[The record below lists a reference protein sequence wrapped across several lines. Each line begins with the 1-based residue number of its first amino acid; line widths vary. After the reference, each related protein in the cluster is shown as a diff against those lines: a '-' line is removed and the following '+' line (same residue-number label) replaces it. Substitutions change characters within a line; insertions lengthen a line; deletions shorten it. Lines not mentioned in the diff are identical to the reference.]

1 MKNKLTPLKELRVF
15 KKLMNIQSMNI
26 QSMKINEPLK
36 LMKPKKKLNLG
47 AGKINVKE
55 GYVNL
60 DMINYPEID
69 VVWDLNKLPLPFKD
83 EEFDEILARN
93 ILEHVNYVPLMNE
106 LYRILKPKGKIKI
119 GIPHFTS
126 MESYS
131 DPTHINFFSYLTMS
145 YFVKGGI
152 RDYPFMKFSKW
163 KAKIRFQKRL
173 IFPWNYIME
182 WFVNL
187 NLNTIKLYEK
197 TPLRI
202 FSAMNI
208 TGILTK

>member
-1 MKNKLTPLKELRVF
+1 M
-15 KKLMNIQSMNI
+15 
-26 QSMKINEPLK
+26 
-36 LMKPKKKLNLG
+36 KKLNLG
-47 AGKINVKE
+47 AGKINVMK

-60 DMINYPEID
+60 DVNNYPGID
-69 VVWDLNKLPLPFKD
+69 VLWDLNKTPLPFKD
-83 EEFDEILARN
+83 EEFNEILAYN
-93 ILEHVNYVPLMNE
+93 ILEHVNYVPLMDE
-106 LYRILKPKGKIKI
+106 LYRILKPGGKIKVSV
-119 GIPHFTS
+119 PHFTS

-152 RDYPFMKFSKW
+152 RSYPFMKFFKW
-163 KAKIRFQKRL
+163 NAKIIFQKRI
-173 IFPWNYIME
+173 IFPWNYILE

-202 FSAMNI
+202 FSAMDI
-208 TGILTK
+208 EGELIK

>member
-1 MKNKLTPLKELRVF
+1 MKDKIKIKLNKNTKLKEVLKQIED
-15 KKLMNIQSMNI
+15 KKPII
-26 QSMKINEPLK
+26 K
-36 LMKPKKKLNLG
+36 KKKLNLG
-47 AGKINVKE
+47 SGKIDVDDIEE

-60 DMINYPEID
+60 DITNYPGID
-69 VVWDLNKLPLPFKD
+69 VVWDLNNLPLPFKD
-83 EEFDEILARN
+83 EEFDEILAKN
-93 ILEHVNYVPLMNE
+93 ILEHVNYIPLMDE
-106 LYRILKPKGKIKI
+106 LYRILKPKGKIKVSV
-119 GIPHFTS
+119 PHFTS

-131 DPTHINFFSYLTMS
+131 DPTHINFFAYLTMS

-163 KAKIRFQKRL
+163 KAKIRFQKRF

-187 NLNTIKLYEK
+187 NLNTVKLYEK
-197 TPLRI
+197 TPLRM

-208 TGILTK
+208 SGILTK